1 MPPNSFRSCQ
11 SQALATDNS
20 VIGVL
25 GLFPFLD
32 DSGGIQRAGRL
43 AWKGIVNRESPTPNG
58 ELGRAYLFCYG
69 SQTDDGRSETENGQ
83 EAGLTSSPAHEAI
96 RTASKLEAVVAA
108 AKWRQPV
115 GLVLVWH
122 VGLLRLLPFFRFRE
136 AKIALFLHGIEAWK
150 PQDWLTRILLRRVDL
165 FLSNSDYTWQRFL
178 LFNPELKDAAHQTV
192 HLGIGSPL
200 NGGVPEVKTTPVALM
215 ISRLAKSEDY
225 KGHREMIDAWPLV
238 LERVPSAE
246 LWIVGGG
253 SLRRDLERLTADR
266 GLRNKIRFRGWIS
279 EINKQEMLPSC
290 RCLALPSRGEGF
302 GLVYLEAMRL
312 GRPCLVSSVDAG
324 REVVNPP
331 EAGLAADPGNP
342 QALSD
347 AICRLITPGAEWEA
361 WSEQARR
368 RYEQYFTAH
377 HFQERLIRALSP
389 LTA

>member
-1 MPPNSFRSCQ
+1 MIDKINGVAWQ
-11 SQALATDNS
+11 S
-20 VIGVL
+20 VL
-25 GLFPFLD
+25 GLFPTLD
-32 DSGGIQRAGRL
+32 DSGGVQVSGHI
-43 AWKGIVNRESPTPNG
+43 AWEGILSREPRTGDVQSGQP
-58 ELGRAYLFCYG
+58 YLFCYG
-69 SQTDDGRSETENGQ
+69 AQASNGRLSTKNGHDVRPSDGDGVY
-83 EAGLTSSPAHEAI
+83 
-96 RTASKLEAVVAA
+96 TASKVQAIIAA
-108 AKWRQPV
+108 AKWRRSV
-115 GLVLVWH
+115 RLVLVWH
-122 VGLLRLLPFFRFRE
+122 LGLLKLLPLLRPRE
-136 AKIALFLHGIEAWK
+136 ARIVLFLHGIEAWK

-200 NGGVPEVKTTPVALM
+200 NGGVPEVKTSPVALM
-215 ISRLAKSEDY
+215 ISRLAKSEGY
-225 KGHREMIDAWPLV
+225 KGHREMINAWPLV

-368 RYEQYFTAH
+368 RYEQYFTAR
-377 HFQERLIRALSP
+377 HFQERLVRALSP